1 MIERNFIPSFLLQT
15 KYQMVFVM
23 DSNLFGVFFYGWV
36 WLANHFPYLHFIV
49 ESRKGTT
56 GASPRGDDP
65 NPSK

>member
-1 MIERNFIPSFLLQT
+1 MLERNFIRSFLLQT

-23 DSNLFGVFFYGWV
+23 ESNLLVFNGFV
-36 WLANHFPYLHFIV
+36 WLANHFSFIHFIV